1 MSKAGKHQNIKNEII
16 RVSIKE
22 EILTIVTRMSENTGK
37 NGQTSFHLCK
47 DRKLVLNKSI
57 KNIINTIVSKIIII
71 KNSKNKIIFN
81 RFFRCLLA

>member
-22 EILTIVTRMSENTGK
+22 EVLTIVTRMSENTGK

-57 KNIINTIVSKIIII
+57 KNIINTIVSKIII
-71 KNSKNKIIFN
+71 KNSKHKIIFN